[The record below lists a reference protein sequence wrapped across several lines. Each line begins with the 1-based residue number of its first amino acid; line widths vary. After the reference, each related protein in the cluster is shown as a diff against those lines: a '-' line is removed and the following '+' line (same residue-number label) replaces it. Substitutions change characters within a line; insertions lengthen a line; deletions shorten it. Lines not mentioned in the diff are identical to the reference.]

1 MQAQDNSLDIFL
13 KNSRRDKS
21 IHIKVSRNTLIAFI
35 ASIILHGLLLWV
47 ALPKLDMSSPL
58 PKSDTIEI
66 TLAPPPKAVEPTIDV
81 PPPPSPK
88 IEEVTPKVIAKK
100 PSVKPTKPRP
110 QDFSV
115 PKVLTQPEP
124 SIQKVPESP
133 PIPPRPSQPAD
144 APVDMM
150 ALVNQ
155 NRARRQSVES
165 EATRINAQ
173 AEAAE
178 RGPTVEEKRN
188 QRIAENLKSGTNG
201 IFDIKRVDALGGSFS
216 FKGWTDYTNVKLQYF
231 DVEAKAGQDTR
242 LLMIKR
248 MISIIR
254 EHYQGDFTW
263 ESHRLGRSITL
274 SARMEDNA
282 GLEDF
287 LMTEFFGPDYKK

>member
-1 MQAQDNSLDIFL
+1 MQVQDNSLDIFL

-21 IHIKVSRNTLIAFI
+21 IHIKLSRNTLIAFI
-35 ASIILHGLLLWV
+35 VSIILHGLLLWV

-88 IEEVTPKVIAKK
+88 VEEVTPKVIAKK

-144 APVDMM
+144 TPVDMM

>member
-13 KNSRRDKS
+13 KNSRRDQS

-35 ASIILHGLLLWV
+35 VSIILHGLLLWV

-88 IEEVTPKVIAKK
+88 IEEVTPKVIVKK
-100 PSVKPTKPRP
+100 PSAKPAKPRP

-115 PKVLTQPEP
+115 PKVLTQPES

-165 EATRINAQ
+165 EATRINAE

-201 IFDIKRVDALGGSFS
+201 IFDIKRIDALGGSFS
-216 FKGWTDYTNVKLQYF
+216 FRGWTDYTNVKLQYF

-274 SARMEDNA
+274 SARLEDNA

>member
-35 ASIILHGLLLWV
+35 VSIILHGLLLWV

-88 IEEVTPKVIAKK
+88 VEEVTPKVIAKK

>member
-1 MQAQDNSLDIFL
+1 
-13 KNSRRDKS
+13 
-21 IHIKVSRNTLIAFI
+21 
-35 ASIILHGLLLWV
+35 
-47 ALPKLDMSSPL
+47 
-58 PKSDTIEI
+58 
-66 TLAPPPKAVEPTIDV
+66 
-81 PPPPSPK
+81 
-88 IEEVTPKVIAKK
+88 
-100 PSVKPTKPRP
+100 
-110 QDFSV
+110 
-115 PKVLTQPEP
+115 
-124 SIQKVPESP
+124 
-133 PIPPRPSQPAD
+133 
-144 APVDMM
+144 MM

>member
-21 IHIKVSRNTLIAFI
+21 INIKVSRNTLIAFI
-35 ASIILHGLLLWV
+35 VSIILHGLLLWV

-66 TLAPPPKAVEPTIDV
+66 TLAPPPKAVEPTKDV
-81 PPPPSPK
+81 LPPPLPK
-88 IEEVTPKVIAKK
+88 VEEVSPKVIAKK
-100 PSVKPTKPRP
+100 PSVKPAKPQP

-124 SIQKVPESP
+124 SIQKMPESP
-133 PIPPRPSQPAD
+133 PIPPRPPQPAD

-155 NRARRQSVES
+155 NRARRQSAES

-201 IFDIKRVDALGGSFS
+201 IFDIKHIDALGGSFS
-216 FKGWTDYTNVKLQYF
+216 FRGWTDYTNVKLQYF

-274 SARMEDNA
+274 SARLEDNA

>member
-88 IEEVTPKVIAKK
+88 VEEVTPKVIAKK

-144 APVDMM
+144 APLDMM

>member
-1 MQAQDNSLDIFL
+1 MQVQDNSLDIFL

-35 ASIILHGLLLWV
+35 VSIILHGLLLWV

-66 TLAPPPKAVEPTIDV
+66 TLAPPPKAEEPTIDV
-81 PPPPSPK
+81 PPP
-88 IEEVTPKVIAKK
+88 
-100 PSVKPTKPRP
+100 
-110 QDFSV
+110 
-115 PKVLTQPEP
+115 
-124 SIQKVPESP
+124 
-133 PIPPRPSQPAD
+133 PSQPAD

-263 ESHRLGRSITL
+263 ESHRLGRSVTL

>member
-13 KNSRRDKS
+13 KNSHRDQS
-21 IHIKVSRNTLIAFI
+21 IHIKVSRNTLIAFVV
-35 ASIILHGLLLWV
+35 SIILHGLLLWV

-88 IEEVTPKVIAKK
+88 VEEETPKVIAKK
-100 PSVKPTKPRP
+100 PSVKPAKPRP

-115 PKVLTQPEP
+115 PKVLTQPET
-124 SIQKVPESP
+124 SIQKLPDTP
-133 PIPPRPSQPAD
+133 PIPPRPTPPAD

-165 EATRINAQ
+165 DAARVNAQ

-178 RGPTVEEKRN
+178 RGPTAEEKRN

-201 IFDIKRVDALGGSFS
+201 IFDIKRIDALGGSFS

-274 SARMEDNA
+274 SARLEDNA

-287 LMTEFFGPDYKK
+287 LMTEFFGSDYKK

>member
-1 MQAQDNSLDIFL
+1 MQVQDNSLDIFL

-35 ASIILHGLLLWV
+35 VSIILHGLLLWV

-88 IEEVTPKVIAKK
+88 VEEVTPKVISKK

>member
-1 MQAQDNSLDIFL
+1 MQAQDNSLDTFL

-21 IHIKVSRNTLIAFI
+21 ISIKVSRNTLIAFVV
-35 ASIILHGLLLWV
+35 SIILHGLLLWV

-66 TLAPPPKAVEPTIDV
+66 TLAPPPKAIEPTIDV

-88 IEEVTPKVIAKK
+88 VEEVTPKVIAKK
-100 PSVKPTKPRP
+100 PSVKPAKPQP

-133 PIPPRPSQPAD
+133 SIPPRPSQPAD

-165 EATRINAQ
+165 EASRINAQ

-201 IFDIKRVDALGGSFS
+201 IFDIKRIDALGGSFS
-216 FKGWTDYTNVKLQYF
+216 FRGWTDYTNVKLEYF

-248 MISIIR
+248 MVSIIR

-274 SARMEDNA
+274 SARLEDNA